1 MSALRRIGK
10 VVGGYKVIVSCTN
23 KPMEERVFRT
33 YAQCEKF
40 ADDYFIDYL
49 GVALNNIHHP
59 EGDGVVPE
67 DLNPDSLETV
77 EIEIPMSK
85 RLKELAVQAGM
96 EELGDGD
103 WCSLNHPDV
112 RAEHLER
119 FAELVRQDER
129 ASCTKLLDDFAKTQ
143 MVPVKDTWRMG
154 VMAAANAVRDK
165 K

>member
-1 MSALRRIGK
+1 MGDAMNERI
-10 VVGGYKVIVSCTN
+10 
-23 KPMEERVFRT
+23 
-33 YAQCEKF
+33 
-40 ADDYFIDYL
+40 
-49 GVALNNIHHP
+49 
-59 EGDGVVPE
+59 
-67 DLNPDSLETV
+67 
-77 EIEIPMSK
+77 
-85 RLKELAVQAGM
+85 KELAEQAGL

-119 FAELVRQDER
+119 FAELVLQNYISQIMTTEEREENIRADER
-129 ASCTKLLDDFAKTQ
+129 EANAKFLDDFSKTQ